1 MDSLKAKLSELMVS
15 LTEQDK
21 AKLKSRL
28 KDLVSVFPFNEYE
41 YMLMFLR
48 DRNVL
53 TLEEYEKI
61 RNEYVSSNKFLNLYG
76 LSPRVFG
83 EIWGQEH
90 LREIDSRFEKPSKE
104 TDRNYDGEYDLWV
117 EGIKAEVK
125 ACRAINTKKRGDLV
139 SKALRLSSHEP
150 FWMNFQQLKPDSCDI
165 FIFIGVWV
173 DQILYWVLDQGEV
186 KNNDY
191 ISHQHR
197 GGIEYQIGVT
207 HKNISEFEKYRVE
220 SKDLIDTII
229 KKHKKASK

>member
-1 MDSLKAKLSELMVS
+1 MDSLKTKLSELMSS
-15 LTEQDK
+15 LTEHDK
-21 AKLKSRL
+21 AMLKNRL

-41 YMLMFLR
+41 YMLIFLR
-48 DRNVL
+48 DRDVL
-53 TLEEYEKI
+53 TFDEYEKI
-61 RNEYVSSNKFLNLYG
+61 RSEYVTSNKYLNLYG

-90 LREIDSRFEKPSKE
+90 LRGIDKRFQKPSKE
-104 TDRNYDGEYDLWV
+104 ADRSYDGEYDLWV
-117 EGIKAEVK
+117 EGIKTEVK

-139 SKALRLSSHEP
+139 SKALRLSSTEP

-173 DQILYWVLDQGEV
+173 DQIIYWVLDQDEV
-186 KNNDY
+186 KDNDY

-207 HKNISEFEKYRVE
+207 HKNISKFEKFRVE
-220 SKDLIDTII
+220 SVNLVDTII
-229 KKHKKASK
+229 KKHNKRK